1 MEVTAWQNILYM
13 KLFCVQ
19 LLMVVMMILF
29 RYRRVKDVITV
40 CWNH

>member
-1 MEVTAWQNILYM
+1 MAEHSLYEVILR
-13 KLFCVQ
+13 VQ